1 MALILHLET
10 STKICSV
17 ALSQDGRI
25 LFSKVDRNGPSHAVQ
40 IGLFVDEALSVAEK
54 KGLKLDAVAVS
65 SGPGSYT
72 GLRIGVSMAKGVC
85 FGTGAKAIAIPTL
98 DLLADQ
104 VRRTLSLPKDALI
117 CPMLDARRMEVYTA
131 LYDTQGNCLEPVNAL
146 IVDENSFTEKLQNHP
161 VWFVGDGAEK
171 CQINIKSENA
181 HFEENVYPL
190 AEAMMYLAEKAYREN
205 KFENVAYFE
214 PFYLKEFVAT
224 VSKKQI
230 IPTR

>member
-17 ALSQDGRI
+17 ALSRDGKV
-25 LFSKVDRNGPSHAVQ
+25 LFSKIDTTGPSHAVQ
-40 IGLFVDEALSVAEK
+40 LGLFVDEALKVAEES
-54 KGLKLDAVAVS
+54 GSKLDAVAIS

-85 FGTGAKAIAIPTL
+85 YGADAKVITIPTL

-104 VRRTLSLPKDALI
+104 VSRTLDLPENALI
-117 CPMLDARRMEVYTA
+117 CPMLDARRMEVYAA
-131 LYDTQGNCLEPVNAL
+131 LYDARGNRLKPVEAL
-146 IVDENSFTEKLQNHP
+146 IIDEGSFAEELGNAP

-171 CQINIKSENA
+171 CKSRILSDRA
-181 HFEENVYPL
+181 HFDGNVFPK
-190 AEAMMYLAEKAYREN
+190 AEAMVYLAEKAYLEN
-205 KFENVAYFE
+205 DFGDVAYFE

-230 IPTR
+230 IPTK